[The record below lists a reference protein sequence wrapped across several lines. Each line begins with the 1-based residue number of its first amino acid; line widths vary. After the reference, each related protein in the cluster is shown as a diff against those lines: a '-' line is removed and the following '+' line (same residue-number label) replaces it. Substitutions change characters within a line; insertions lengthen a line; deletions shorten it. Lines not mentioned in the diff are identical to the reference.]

1 MEARYF
7 RTPAE
12 FRRWLQ
18 THHAKQDEL
27 WVGFH
32 KVGSGEASIS
42 WPESVDQALCY
53 GWIDG
58 RRQRIDEAR
67 YRIRFTPRKSGSIW
81 SAVNIRRIAELE
93 QQGLLQP
100 AGAAAFAARRDDR
113 SRVYSHETRPESLD
127 PPYAEQLAAEP
138 APPRISPRRSPRT
151 GAPAATG
158 STAPSR
164 KQRGSAAWTAC
175 STTAGARPGCRS
187 SYAGA
192 EASAGRRAA

>member
-12 FRRWLQ
+12 FRRWLK

-32 KVGSGEASIS
+32 KVGSGEASIT

-127 PPYAEQLAAEP
+127 PPYAEQLAAQTQ
-138 APPRISPRRSPRT
+138 AAAYFAAQIASYRRACCNWVNS
-151 GAPAATG
+151 AKQAAT
-158 STAPSR
+158 R
-164 KQRGSAAWTAC
+164 QRRLDSLLDHC
-175 STTAGARPGCRS
+175 Q
-187 SYAGA
+187 
-192 EASAGRRAA
+192 RAVWLPQFVRWR